1 MAIDPTTTTTIKVG
15 DLQSAAYSTTDLI
28 PHEVGGYLKKGNLQD
43 LATFIGE
50 IIDVTGGVGFRAVE
64 VNDGETLPATE
75 DQEFILVGP
84 GTFPNVGGG
93 ATITTTEPL
102 NALVSN
108 GTYWF
113 IGVEIP
119 ITATGVWG
127 TITGVL
133 SDQTDLNNVL
143 VAKADLVDGKVP
155 NTQLPSY
162 VDDVV
167 EVANFAALPAT
178 GETGKI
184 YVTIDTGNVYRW
196 SGSAYIR
203 IADESPVWGI
213 ITGDLEDQ
221 TDLQNALNGKYPVPT
236 GDTTQYIAGDGTLIT
251 FPVAG
256 QAGTLVRL
264 VRNNSGATIT
274 KGSVVYIN
282 GASGNNPTIAKAIA
296 TGDSTSAQTF
306 GLVQADITNNSNGY
320 VVVTGDL
327 IGVNTSAIAEGSQL
341 YLSSTTAGAYT
352 TTKQLAPAHLVYI
365 GVVTRSHATLGQ
377 IEVKIQ
383 NGYELDELHDVAIS
397 SKTNNQVLVYE
408 SSTDLWKN
416 KSLGTI
422 LGGIS
427 SQFVKGD
434 GSLDSNTYALDS
446 VVVKLTGD
454 QSISGVK
461 TFSTQ
466 IKSNILLINESGGFS
481 GATGYTQLG
490 GTADYF
496 QIVNGG
502 GSKQTKFIHTGVR
515 NITMPASDGTMALT
529 SDIPTVSGTTN
540 YIPKFTGASAI
551 GNSLIFDNGTN
562 VGIGTVEPGTKLDVR
577 GNINIGNSADTGTNS
592 FVIQSNKGIFQIDV
606 DGATSGVGTKI
617 KYTYGSGSQGSLRFV
632 RALDE
637 DTMILAANGNVG
649 IGTTSPDQKLTV
661 EGNIRAGGVGNGF
674 LLDTLGVNYT
684 NGMKV
689 VNNYETVMFS
699 GRGSSGYVIAGDNNL
714 RFGFGTNYSAGESM
728 RITSG
733 GKVGIGESSPFNKLT
748 VNYPSAVIGNSS
760 ADGVAFQTSNTGD
773 YIQFLTNL
781 GNYSSIQAGIRGSSI
796 GRNLLLNPSGGNVG
810 IGTTSP
816 SYQLQLST
824 DSAAKPTSALWT
836 IASDERIKENIN
848 SYTKGLNELLK
859 INPITYDYN
868 GLGGFKKGK
877 GGVGIIAQ
885 EIAEILPDSVS
896 SIKGKLNETDEEEI
910 DILNF
915 NGHELT
921 YILINAV
928 KELKAEIEI
937 LKNK

>member
-119 ITATGVWG
+119 ITASGVWG
-127 TITGVL
+127 TISGVL

-143 VAKADLVDGKVP
+143 VAKADLIDGKVP

-162 VDDVV
+162 VDDVI
-167 EVANFAALPAT
+167 EVANYAALPAT
-178 GETGKI
+178 GESGKI

-236 GDTTQYIAGDGTLIT
+236 GDTTQYIAGDGTLIS

-256 QAGTLVRL
+256 QAGTLVRE
-264 VRNNSGATIT
+264 VKNTTGASLT
-274 KGSVVYIN
+274 KGTVVYLS
-282 GASGNNPTIAKAIA
+282 GASGNKPTVAKANA
-296 TGDSTSAQTF
+296 SSDATSAQTF
-306 GLVQADITNNSNGY
+306 GLIQADLANNATGY
-320 VVVTGDL
+320 VVCAGDL
-327 IGVNTSAIAEGSQL
+327 IGLDTSAYDAGTQL
-341 YLSSTTAGAYT
+341 YLSATVSGTYT
-352 TTKQLAPAHLVYI
+352 STKQSAPAHLVYV
-365 GVVTRSHATLGQ
+365 GVVTRSSSTLGQ

-422 LGGIS
+422 LGGTS

-434 GSLDSNTYALDS
+434 GSLDSNTYALDN

-454 QSISGVK
+454 QSISGIK
-461 TFSTQ
+461 TFSSQ

-515 NITMPASDGTMALT
+515 NITMPAADGTMALT
-529 SDIPTVSGTTN
+529 SQIPTVSGTTN
-540 YIPKFTGASAI
+540 YVPKFTGSNTI
-551 GNSLIFDNGTN
+551 GDSVIFDDGTQIGIGTN
-562 VGIGTVEPGTKLDVR
+562 VPQRKLSVRDVNNTYGATFSGSAGLNMVAIGTVSGATNGVPS
-577 GNINIGNSADTGTNS
+577 IAAFTNS
-592 FVIQSNKGIFQIDV
+592 F
-606 DGATSGVGTKI
+606 GAT
-617 KYTYGSGSQGSLRFV
+617 
-632 RALDE
+632 
-637 DTMILAANGNVG
+637 
-649 IGTTSPDQKLTV
+649 
-661 EGNIRAGGVGNGF
+661 
-674 LLDTLGVNYT
+674 
-684 NGMKV
+684 
-689 VNNYETVMFS
+689 
-699 GRGSSGYVIAGDNNL
+699 
-714 RFGFGTNYSAGESM
+714 
-728 RITSG
+728 
-733 GKVGIGESSPFNKLT
+733 
-748 VNYPSAVIGNSS
+748 
-760 ADGVAFQTSNTGD
+760 
-773 YIQFLTNL
+773 TNL
-781 GNYSSIQAGIRGSSI
+781 AI
-796 GRNLLLNPSGGNVG
+796 NPTGGNVG

-816 SYQLQLST
+816 ATLLQVKGNGNNMISLQYAS
-824 DSAAKPTSALWT
+824 DGGAAGYGFYNSAGTELWSIGGGRFVAQDALEFSRQGSLKMLINSSGNVSIGTTTLGVKFQVAGGTNSETPTFGSGTVGTSAILAANGLYGLYTGVANSGHVWQQVQRNDGST
-836 IASDERIKENIN
+836 AVYPLALQPSGGTVCIGTVTAFDSGLVCSDGGTTYVPYTAKIGTTASSTQMFFRNPNGVVGSISTSGTLTSFNVTSDYRLKQDFKQFNGLDLVSKIKV
-848 SYTKGLNELLK
+848 
-859 INPITYDYN
+859 YDYEWKADNSRMN
-868 GLGGFKKGK
+868 G
-877 GGVGIIAQ
+877 VIA
-885 EIAEILPDSVS
+885 
-896 SIKGKLNETDEEEI
+896 
-910 DILNF
+910 
-915 NGHELT
+915 HELQEVVPYAVT
-921 YILINAV
+921 GEKDAEQMQSVDYSKLVPILVQAIQ
-928 KELKAEIEI
+928 ELKAEIEI